1 MILALIF
8 DLSSMT
14 LSSRMSYAL
23 AVKQED
29 TVIGLDPWQPGRCP
43 QCSWRQG
50 KFGPCLFEMCALH
63 AGIAGL
69 QDELMAERQRRVWAE
84 QVLLSLR
91 EILGLANNAD
101 VRAAVS
107 RLVAASMSVPDGITE
122 RSAVKQADDDQ
133 ST

>member
-1 MILALIF
+1 
-8 DLSSMT
+8 
-14 LSSRMSYAL
+14 
-23 AVKQED
+23 
-29 TVIGLDPWQPGRCP
+29 
-43 QCSWRQG
+43 
-50 KFGPCLFEMCALH
+50 MCALH

-84 QVLLSLR
+84 QVLLGLR

-107 RLVAASMSVPDGITE
+107 RLVAASMSFPDGITE